1 MAAGKYDFIIE
12 QGATFQV
19 KFTYQDAALNP
30 ISLEGCTVRMHA
42 RRKINDPE
50 ILLDVSTINGK
61 VIMDEAENGII
72 KMVVSGSETAGF
84 TWRAAVYDIEVT
96 YPDGVIDRILEGKI
110 TISLNVT
117 R

>member
-30 ISLEGCTVRMHA
+30 ISLVGCVVRMHA
-42 RRKINDPE
+42 RRKITDPE
-50 ILLDVSTINGK
+50 ILLDVSTVNGK
-61 VIMDEAENGII
+61 VIMDEASQGII
-72 KMVVSGSETAGF
+72 KIIVSAAETASF

-110 TISLNVT
+110 SISLNVT